1 LEAGANMSEEINF
14 TNLNITIVGLG
25 LIGGSLAKAIRKN
38 IDFNN
43 LWATDVNQNVLK
55 AAKEDGVIDEG
66 YVNPEIPLS
75 DSDITIFCTYPSATV
90 EIIRNNVNHFKPD
103 SIVTDASGIK
113 NNIVKEI
120 KSFMRKDVEFIGG
133 HPMSGRESIGY
144 ESSDGGI
151 FNSAEY
157 ILTPD
162 ENTSDYSIKVLTK
175 LIKDMGFKEVS
186 LMSAEV
192 HDKRIAF
199 TSQLPHIIACVL
211 MNNRNIDKGYGG
223 IGGSFRDMTRI
234 ADINSDLW
242 CELIYENKR
251 NILDELDNF
260 ILDINKIYDILKK
273 DDVENMKSMM
283 KTSSLRRKEMNR

>member
-1 LEAGANMSEEINF
+1 MSEEINF

>member
-1 LEAGANMSEEINF
+1 MSEEINF

-66 YVNPEIPLS
+66 YINPEIPLS

>member
-1 LEAGANMSEEINF
+1 MSEEINF

-66 YVNPEIPLS
+66 YINPEIPLS

-90 EIIRNNVNHFKPD
+90 EIIRNSVNHFKPD

>member
-1 LEAGANMSEEINF
+1 LEAGANMSEELNLS
-14 TNLNITIVGLG
+14 NLNLTIVGIG
-25 LIGGSLAKAIRKN
+25 LIGGSLAKAVRKN
-38 IDFNN
+38 IDLNN
-43 LWATDVNQNVLK
+43 LWAIDVNKNVLK
-55 AAKEDGVIDEG
+55 TAKNEGVIDEG
-66 YVNPEIPLS
+66 FVDPKIPLS
-75 DSDITIFCTYPSATV
+75 DSDITIFCTYPGATV
-90 EIIRNNVNHFKPD
+90 EIIRNNINYFKSN

-113 NNIVKEI
+113 NSIVQEI

-133 HPMSGRESIGY
+133 HPMSGKESMGY
-144 ESSDGGI
+144 EFSDDCI

-162 ENTSDYSIKVLTK
+162 ENTSDCSIKILTK
-175 LIKDMGFKEVS
+175 IIKDIGFKRVT
-186 LMSAEV
+186 LMSPEA

-199 TSQLPHIIACVL
+199 TSQLPHIIACAL
-211 MNNRNIDKGYGG
+211 MNNHNIDEELGC

-260 ILDINKIYDILKK
+260 ILDINNICDILKMN
-273 DDVENMKSMM
+273 DVKKLKLMM
-283 KTSSLRRKEMNR
+283 KKSSLRRKEMNK